1 MGGKERNPLCEVAN
15 CMEEE
20 NKINW
25 FLCLC
30 SASRN
35 VFSLHPS
42 GRTFGSYN
50 SSCWCYDVQFCM
62 SLNAAGPPLR
72 YVSQEHSRTVFFP
85 CSDCSAHRW
94 HGAALLIRHKGSS
107 CEVNKEIWQRT
118 PAWCSASWKE
128 QSSTA
133 LLTLS
138 DIPITSAPLH
148 HSLLACILPKV
159 LGKSLCN
166 NITAYEY

>member
-1 MGGKERNPLCEVAN
+1 MGGKERNPLCEAAN

-35 VFSLHPS
+35 IFSLHPS

-62 SLNAAGPPLR
+62 SLNAAEPPLR
-72 YVSQEHSRTVFFP
+72 SVSQEHS
-85 CSDCSAHRW
+85 
-94 HGAALLIRHKGSS
+94 K
-107 CEVNKEIWQRT
+107 N
-118 PAWCSASWKE
+118 
-128 QSSTA
+128 
-133 LLTLS
+133 
-138 DIPITSAPLH
+138 
-148 HSLLACILPKV
+148 SLLSLLWLQCSRLAWSCPPHPPQRLFMWSEQRNMAKNSGLVQRKLERAEQHRSANTVWHPHHVSSSPSLPISMHLTEGARKV
-159 LGKSLCN
+159 TLQ
-166 NITAYEY
+166 